1 MHLNARKDNK
11 MRLEITT
18 AGKGGAIIAIEPQ
31 KIKEFTSHLR
41 TYGVSSVKEAPQGLI
56 NMAYDLFYI
65 NKNLRRQVREL
76 TEQGYNDESNS
87 NV

>member
-1 MHLNARKDNK
+1 MKIS
-11 MRLEITT
+11 ITA

-41 TYGVSSVKEAPQGLI
+41 NYGVLSVKEAPQGLI

-65 NKNLRRQVREL
+65 NKNLRKQVREL
-76 TEQGYNDESNS
+76 TEQGYDDESNS